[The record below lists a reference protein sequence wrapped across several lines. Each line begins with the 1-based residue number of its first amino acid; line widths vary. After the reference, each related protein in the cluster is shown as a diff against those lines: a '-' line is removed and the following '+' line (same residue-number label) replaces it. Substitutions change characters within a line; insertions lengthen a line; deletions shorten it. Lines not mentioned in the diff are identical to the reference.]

1 MIKSI
6 YSIFNKNW
14 IVGNGT
20 IWVYSDTHFGDLD
33 CYMQRFPQLFSSIPY
48 EEDCLLDTVKAL
60 DTMQIDNI
68 NSKCGKNDT
77 LIILGDVGNADC
89 IKRLKAR
96 YKILIK
102 GNHDKGASNYKR
114 NFARVLTN
122 IWDEGKEYTLVNE
135 IPSYDDDNHLFDE
148 VYTGGLQIGE
158 KLYISHEPVRI
169 KGCLNI
175 HGHLHKDIKDWYEF
189 VTDGTGELWEYYH
202 YNVIGESNQYFPVSL
217 NEIIKSGILNE
228 IKDIHRICID
238 KAVQDKKEKMK
249 NEEN

>member
-48 EEDCLLDTVKAL
+48 EEDCLLDTVEVL

-77 LIILGDVGNADC
+77 LIILGDVGDVNC

-102 GNHDKGASNYKR
+102 GNHDKGDSNY
-114 NFARVLTN
+114 V
-122 IWDEGKEYTLVNE
+122 EY
-135 IPSYDDDNHLFDE
+135 FDE
-148 VYTGGLQIGE
+148 IYKGGLQIGE
-158 KLYISHEPVRI
+158 KLYMSHEPIRI

-175 HGHLHKDIKDWYEF
+175 HGHLHKNIKDWYEF

-217 NEIIKSGILNE
+217 NEIIKSGILSE

-238 KAVQDKKEKMK
+238 KAVQEKRR
-249 NEEN
+249 E